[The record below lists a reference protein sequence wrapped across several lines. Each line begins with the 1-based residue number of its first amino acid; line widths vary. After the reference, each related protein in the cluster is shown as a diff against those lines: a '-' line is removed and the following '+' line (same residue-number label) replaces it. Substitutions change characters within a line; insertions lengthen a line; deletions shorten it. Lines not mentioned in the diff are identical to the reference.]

1 MNGAPRRLGPGVMER
16 AFSLWV
22 FGALVH
28 EGFLGQKG
36 SRVGVVWAASGSF
49 DFGSAMKPQVP
60 SLRMTNLPGGKVRG
74 GAEAGSSGWYVE
86 AFCAEPGSGLEG
98 AEGEDDEGVGD
109 GAGGAVQGVVDAIA
123 VPGVYQ
129 QSSG

>member
-1 MNGAPRRLGPGVMER
+1 MRDFWGKKGRESGWYGQLRDP
-16 AFSLWV
+16 STS
-22 FGALVH
+22 AL
-28 EGFLGQKG
+28 
-36 SRVGVVWAASGSF
+36 
-49 DFGSAMKPQVP
+49 AMRPQVP

-74 GAEAGSSGWYVE
+74 GGEVGSGGWYVE
-86 AFCAEPGSGLEG
+86 AFCAEPGCGLEG